1 MIGARSS
8 DLDSPIRF
16 RIIFCVRFGSRLL
29 GLLFAFTTVCGSL
42 TVASPALADAESD
55 AKDLF
60 ARGRELRNKGDCAN
74 ASPLFYKAWRIYP
87 QGLGNLRNFA
97 ECEEQL
103 GHYASSRR
111 AWLDIKRA
119 LLTAPDDP
127 KYQGWDKDAEDAAKR
142 IQPKVAVVTVEVI
155 QKIGNDK
162 KPANEKSGVELLI
175 NGEAVAP
182 NLIGAPLERDPG
194 QYTVKVQAPD
204 APAPVEQGIAL
215 AAGDNKKITLEI
227 ARTPK
232 DPAKEPGA
240 KIDPGYP
247 NGEDK
252 GGSGTRTLG
261 WIAIGVGAASLVGSG
276 VTFLLY
282 NGARSDLDTACPDH
296 ETTNT
301 CPSSARDARN
311 DAVDTGKLMGVLSP
325 VLLGVGVVG
334 VGAGI
339 ALLATS
345 PSKPSAKGLTVH
357 PGLGRIDATWRF

>member
-1 MIGARSS
+1 
-8 DLDSPIRF
+8 
-16 RIIFCVRFGSRLL
+16 VRVGSRLL
-29 GLLFAFTTVCGSL
+29 GLFFAFTTVCGSL

-74 ASPLFYKAWRIYP
+74 ASPLFYKAWRIFP
-87 QGLGNLRNFA
+87 QGLGNLRNHA

-119 LLTAPDDP
+119 LLTAPNDP
-127 KYQGWDKDAEDAAKR
+127 KYEGWEKDAEDAANRLK
-142 IQPKVAVVTVEVI
+142 PKVAVVTVDVTMKVGET
-155 QKIGNDK
+155 K

-175 NGEAVAP
+175 NGEPVAA

-194 QYTVKVQAPD
+194 QYTIRVQAPD
-204 APAPVEQGIAL
+204 APQPVEQGIAL
-215 AAGDNKKITLEI
+215 AAGDNKKVSLEI
-227 ARTPK
+227 VRVPK
-232 DPAKEPGA
+232 DGKDPGA
-240 KIDPGYP
+240 TVDPGYP
-247 NGEDK
+247 NGGEK

-282 NGARSDLDTACPDH
+282 NGAKDDLEAACPNH
-296 ETTNT
+296 EATNT
-301 CPSSARDARN
+301 CLRQNEGARN
-311 DAVDTGKLMGVLSP
+311 DAVDTGKLMGTLSP
-325 VLLGVGVVG
+325 ILLGVGVVG
-334 VGAGI
+334 VGAGV
-339 ALLATS
+339 ALLVTS
-345 PSKPSAKGLTVH
+345 PSKSASSSGRGLTVH

>member
-1 MIGARSS
+1 V
-8 DLDSPIRF
+8 RF
-16 RIIFCVRFGSRLL
+16 RSRLL
-29 GLLFAFTTVCGSL
+29 GLIFAFSTVCGSL
-42 TVASPALADAESD
+42 TTTTSPAFADAESD

-60 ARGRELRNKGDCAN
+60 ARGRDLRNKGDCAN

-87 QGLGNLRNFA
+87 QGLGNLRNHA

-119 LLTAPDDP
+119 LLTAPNDP
-127 KYQGWDKDAEDAAKR
+127 KYEGWEKDAEDAANRLK
-142 IQPKVAVVTVEVI
+142 PKVAVVTVEVI
-155 QKIGNDK
+155 QKIGETK

-194 QYTVKVQAPD
+194 QYTIRVQAAD
-204 APAPVEQGIAL
+204 APQPVEQGIAL
-215 AAGDNKKITLEI
+215 AAGDNKKVSLELTRVPKEG
-227 ARTPK
+227 AK
-232 DPAKEPGA
+232 DPKGGGV
-240 KIDPGYP
+240 DPGYP

-252 GGSGTRTLG
+252 GSGTRTLG

-282 NGARSDLDTACPDH
+282 NGAKSDLEEACGGGADW
-296 ETTNT
+296 ETT
-301 CPSSARDARN
+301 CPTKDKANAQ
-311 DAVDTGKLMGVLSP
+311 DTIDRGKLMGTLSP
-325 VLLGVGVVG
+325 IFLGVGVVG
-334 VGAGI
+334 IGAGV
-339 ALLATS
+339 ALLVTS
-345 PSKPSAKGLTVH
+345 PSKSSAKGLTVH